1 MNRIDRLT
9 AILLKLRSKRILT
22 GQEIADHFEISLRT
36 VYRDIRSLENAGV
49 PIGAEAGKGY
59 FIMDGYHLPPV
70 MFTKEEAGSVLMAD
84 KLMQKYADKSVN
96 RHFDNALLKVRNI
109 LHENEKEYIETL
121 EDRVSVL
128 VPTIPLEDTFPN
140 HFLSDIKNALVG
152 KYTLVFDYYAHST
165 DAFTTR
171 EVEPLGLVFY
181 SNQWHLIAYCHLR
194 KGIRDFRTDR
204 IMKLTK
210 GAITFDPDRHG
221 RYIDHVSQIFNEA
234 DLKEVK
240 IVIHKKIAQYLQ
252 SQKYY
257 YGFVQQ
263 VEQNEETVEM
273 TFSTGELKYFARWI
287 LMFGNQVQV
296 VSPESLTMEMRR
308 LSKEIFGHY
317 HTNSASEHPSV

>member
-1 MNRIDRLT
+1 MNRIDCVR
-9 AILLKLRSKRILT
+9 AILLELSSKRMLT

-36 VYRDIRSLENAGV
+36 AYRDIRSLENAGV

-84 KLMQKYADKSVN
+84 KLMHKYADKSVN
-96 RHFDNALLKVRNI
+96 MHFDNALLKVRNV

-128 VPTIPLEDTFPN
+128 VPTIPLEDSFPN

-152 KYTLVFDYYAHST
+152 KYTLIFDYYAHST

-204 IMKLTK
+204 VMKLTK
-210 GAITFDPDRHG
+210 GDITFDPDRHG
-221 RYIDHVSQIFNEA
+221 SYMDHVSQIFNEA
-234 DLKEVK
+234 DLIEVK
-240 IVIHKKIAQYLQ
+240 IIIHRKIAHYLQ

-263 VEQNEETVEM
+263 IEQNKETVEM
-273 TFSTGELKYFARWI
+273 TFSTAEIKYFARWI
-287 LMFGNQVQV
+287 LMFGKEVRV
-296 VSPESLTMEMRR
+296 ISPLSLEEEMQR
-308 LSKEIFGHY
+308 LSKEIYAHY
-317 HTNSASEHPSV
+317 NPAFSEQ

>member
-9 AILLKLRSKRILT
+9 AILLKLRSKRMLT
-22 GQEIADHFEISLRT
+22 GQEIADHFDISLRT

-84 KLMQKYADKSVN
+84 KLMHKYVDKSVN
-96 RHFDNALLKVRNI
+96 MHFDNALLKVRNV
-109 LHENEKEYIETL
+109 LHENEKQYIETL
-121 EDRVSVL
+121 EERVSVL

-165 DAFTTR
+165 DSFTTR

-204 IMKLTK
+204 VMKLTK
-210 GAITFDPDRHG
+210 GDQTFDPDRHG
-221 RYIDHVSQIFNEA
+221 SYLDHVSQIFNEA
-234 DLKEVK
+234 DLTEVK
-240 IVIHKKIAQYLQ
+240 IIINKKIAQYLQ

-263 VEQNEETVEM
+263 MEQTENNVEM
-273 TFSTGELKYFARWI
+273 IFSTAEIKYFARWLI
-287 LMFGNQVQV
+287 MFGKGVRV
-296 VSPESLTMEMRR
+296 ISPISLEEEMKR
-308 LSKEIFGHY
+308 LSKEIFEHY
-317 HTNSASEHPSV
+317 HPVFLEQ

>member
-1 MNRIDRLT
+1 MNRFDRLT
-9 AILLKLRSKRILT
+9 AILLKLQSRRMIT
-22 GQEIADHFEISLRT
+22 GQEIADHFDISLRT
-36 VYRDIRSLENAGV
+36 VYRDIRSLEAAGV

-59 FIMDGYHLPPV
+59 SIMEGYHLPPV

-84 KLMQKYADKSVN
+84 KLMHKYADKSVN
-96 RHFDNALLKVRNI
+96 MHFDNALLKIRNV
-109 LHENEKEYIETL
+109 LHHSEKEYIETL

-152 KYTLVFDYYAHST
+152 KYTLIFDYYAHST

-181 SNQWHLIAYCHLR
+181 SNQWHLIAYCQLR

-204 IMKLTK
+204 VMKLTK
-210 GAITFDPDRHG
+210 GQQKFDPDRHG
-221 RYIDHVSQIFNEA
+221 SYMDHVAQIFNEA
-234 DLKEVK
+234 DLVEVR
-240 IVIHKKIAQYLQ
+240 IIINKKIAQYLQ

-273 TFSTGELKYFARWI
+273 IFSTGDIKYFARWI
-287 LMFGNQVQV
+287 LMFGKEVQV
-296 VSPESLTMEMRR
+296 ISPIDLKEEMKCLSLATYV
-308 LSKEIFGHY
+308 HY
-317 HTNSASEHPSV
+317 HTNEIKDLT

>member
-9 AILLKLRSKRILT
+9 AILLKLRSKRMLT

-36 VYRDIRSLENAGV
+36 VYRDIRSLEAAGV

-59 FIMDGYHLPPV
+59 FILEGYHLPPV

-84 KLMQKYADKSVN
+84 KLMHKYVDKSVN
-96 RHFDNALLKVRNI
+96 RHFDNALLKVRNV
-109 LHENEKEYIETL
+109 LHQNEKEYIETL

-128 VPTIPLEDTFPN
+128 VPTIPLEDSFPN

-152 KYTLVFDYYAHST
+152 KYTLIFDYYAHST
-165 DAFTTR
+165 DACTTR

-194 KGIRDFRTDR
+194 EGIRDFRTDR
-204 IMKLTK
+204 VMKLTN
-210 GAITFDPDRHG
+210 GDRTFDPDRHG
-221 RYIDHVSQIFNEA
+221 SYMAHVAQIFNEA
-234 DLKEVK
+234 ELVEVK
-240 IVIHKKIAQYLQ
+240 IIINKKIAQYLQ

-263 VEQNEETVEM
+263 VEQSEETVEM
-273 TFSTGELKYFARWI
+273 TFSTAELKYFARWVV
-287 LMFGNQVQV
+287 MFGNQVKV
-296 VSPESLTMEMRR
+296 ISPTSLKEEMKR
-308 LSKEIFGHY
+308 LSLEIYEHY
-317 HTNSASEHPSV
+317 SSI

>member
-9 AILLKLRSKRILT
+9 AILLKLRSKRVLT

-36 VYRDIRSLENAGV
+36 VYRDIRSLEAAGV

-59 FIMDGYHLPPV
+59 FILEGYHLPPV

-84 KLMQKYADKSVN
+84 KLMHKYVDKSVN
-96 RHFDNALLKVRNI
+96 WHFDNALLKVRNV
-109 LHENEKEYIETL
+109 LHHNEKEYIETL

-128 VPTIPLEDTFPN
+128 VPTIPLEDSFPN

-152 KYTLVFDYYAHST
+152 KYTLIFDYYAHST

-194 KGIRDFRTDR
+194 EGIRDFRTDR
-204 IMKLTK
+204 VMKLAK
-210 GAITFDPDRHG
+210 GDRTFDPERHG
-221 RYIDHVSQIFNEA
+221 SYMDHVTQIFNEA
-234 DLKEVK
+234 DLVEVK
-240 IVIHKKIAQYLQ
+240 ITINKKIAHYLQ

-263 VEQNEETVEM
+263 VEQNKETVEM
-273 TFSTGELKYFARWI
+273 TFSTAELKYFARWI
-287 LMFGNQVQV
+287 LMFGNQVNV
-296 VSPESLTMEMRR
+296 ISPTSLKEEMKR
-308 LSKEIFGHY
+308 LSLEIYEHY
-317 HTNSASEHPSV
+317 SSTKIDCL